1 MKFTPEV
8 PRAYSIEVKISGD
21 TLANSAFTV
30 ALKERELSVVDELD
44 LTLLEG
50 ERVDDLFGI
59 AVNTMGNIAV
69 TDNGKNCAYIFHFI
83 PQNT

>member
-8 PRAYSIEVKISGD
+8 PRAYRIEVKISGD

-44 LTLLEG
+44 LNSLEG
-50 ERVDDLFGI
+50 EQVDILVGI
-59 AVNTMGNIAV
+59 AVNMKGNIAV
-69 TDNGKNCAYIFHFI
+69 TDNGKHSIKRVNF
-83 PQNT
+83 